1 MQALGDNRH
10 AMYAAIFFLHVLA
23 ATVWTGGHLV
33 LALAWLPRVLRER
46 SPEQLLRFE
55 QGYERI
61 GMPALL
67 IQIATGL
74 WMAQLLVPPAEWL
87 APATPLA
94 RAVAFKLALLA
105 LTALIAAHARLRV
118 IPRLTAATLPLMAW
132 HVAAV
137 TLLAVAFVGVGVSF
151 RFGGL

>member
-1 MQALGDNRH
+1 
-10 AMYAAIFFLHVLA
+10 MYATALFLHVLG
-23 ATVWTGGHLV
+23 ATIWTGGHLV

-61 GMPALL
+61 GMPALVV
-67 IQIATGL
+67 QVVTGV
-74 WMAQLLVPPAEWL
+74 WMAWQMVPSMGAWL
-87 APATPLA
+87 SPETPVA
-94 RAVAFKLALLA
+94 RAITLKLGLLA

-118 IPRLTAATLPLMAW
+118 IPRLSAATLPLMAW

-137 TLLAVAFVGVGVSF
+137 TLISVAFVAVGVSL
-151 RFGGL
+151 RFGGV

>member
-1 MQALGDNRH
+1 
-10 AMYAAIFFLHVLA
+10 MYALMLFLHVLG

-33 LALAWLPRVLRER
+33 LALTWLPRVLRER

-61 GMPALL
+61 GMPALVL
-67 IQIATGL
+67 QIVTGL
-74 WMAQLLVPPAEWL
+74 WMAYQMVPSVAQWL
-87 APATPLA
+87 SPDTPVA
-94 RAVAFKLALLA
+94 RAIALKLVLL
-105 LTALIAAHARLRV
+105 LCTALIAAHARLRV
-118 IPRLTAATLPLMAW
+118 IPRLSADTLPLMAW

-137 TLLAVAFVGVGVSF
+137 TLLSVGFVAVGVSL